1 MHIFNSMESDVL
13 FPTIDAYDIHTAGGL
28 ALYSAHC
35 DFYPLKSVIENNKK
49 ALHAVDA
56 AYRKIVDIAR
66 DYGNFRTESWAITSG
81 ILLTSRV
88 GVFIQ
93 YSLLLTMI
101 ALLEE
106 AVNTLCRIHKIM
118 EHFDKDLEDVRGSG
132 LERAAKYLKDIVGI
146 DGFKADQDWKY
157 ITTIRD
163 CRNMA
168 VDNGGHIN
176 DDVKPKCDKFDIGYQ
191 EDAQLYIEYS
201 DIMKFYEAILDFMDR
216 TFLLEPSNG
225 SA

>member
-13 FPTIDAYDIHTAGGL
+13 FPTIDACDMHTAGGL

-35 DFYPLKSVIENNKK
+35 DFYPFKSMIENNKK
-49 ALHAVDA
+49 ALDAVDA

-66 DYGNFRTESWAITSG
+66 DYGDFRAESWAMTSG
-81 ILLTSRV
+81 TLLASRV
-88 GVFIQ
+88 GVFTQ

-106 AVNTLCRIHKIM
+106 AANTLCRIHKTM
-118 EHFDKDLEDVRGSG
+118 GYFDKDLENIRGSG

-146 DGFKADQDWKY
+146 DGFKADRDWEY

-168 VDNGGHIN
+168 VHNDGRIK

-216 TFLLEPSNG
+216 TFLLEPGNS
-225 SA
+225 ST